1 MDVCYSGLVREEFPF
16 SLCDMEAV
24 KQRVFRPL
32 IEARLAEITTELA
45 SLEESTEAIA
55 PDVSI
60 GRLSRLDSMQHQQI
74 ALAGKQRLEEE
85 RSRLVSAKFRIDEG
99 TYGTCPLCEKDIST
113 ERLEYQPDAVKCVP
127 CAQRKK

>member
-1 MDVCYSGLVREEFPF
+1 MEVDQQ
-16 SLCDMEAV
+16 SL
-24 KQRVFRPL
+24 FRPF
-32 IEARLAEITTELA
+32 ITARLAEIEQELA

-60 GRLSRLDSMQHQQI
+60 GRLSRLDSMQHQQM

-85 RSRLVSAKFRIDEG
+85 RSRLVAAEFRIEEG
-99 TYGTCPLCEKDIST
+99 TYGTCLLCENDIAA
-113 ERLEYQPDAVKCVP
+113 ERLEYQPDAVTCVP